1 MSSTIR
7 QAPPSIALAPSG
19 AGAHDPSEARATL
32 SMRPAGFQVGI
43 LDRDRWFVESLSLTM
58 AEQGWRLVC
67 LPALPTSAALA
78 AMGLKALLVDVVA
91 VTEAALAGIVQAGVS
106 LRVAIVACT
115 EESTV
120 AERVRGL
127 EAGLDGWI
135 ERPCQPQEVLA
146 RVQAILRTRHAGL
159 LVRQSLRSGEL
170 EVRGDRFDAVVNG
183 TSAGLTTR
191 EFELLEPLVK
201 HEGVVLAR
209 EQIYQAVWGYEML
222 AGDRVVDI
230 FVGRVRRKLEG
241 VSPGWRYLHTHPG
254 HGYRFAAQA
263 ADATEHAALEVFARS
278 AASGEAERLQRDR
291 ELALV

>member
-7 QAPPSIALAPSG
+7 QASHSIAPAKTPL
-19 AGAHDPSEARATL
+19 EVK
-32 SMRPAGFQVGI
+32 PAGVQVGI

-58 AEQGWRLVC
+58 AEQGWRLLYLPTHPAPAD
-67 LPALPTSAALA
+67 LPAL
-78 AMGLKALLVDVVA
+78 GLKALLLDVA
-91 VTEAALAGIVQAGVS
+91 RVTESALAALIEAAIS
-106 LRVAIVACT
+106 PKVAIVACT

-135 ERPCQPQEVLA
+135 EKPCQPPEVLA
-146 RVQAILRTRHAGL
+146 RIQAILRTRHAGL

-170 EVRGDRFDAVVNG
+170 EVRSDRFDAVVNG
-183 TSAGLTTR
+183 MSAGLTTR
-191 EFELLEPLVK
+191 EFELLELLVR

-222 AGDRVVDI
+222 AGDRVVDV

-254 HGYRFAAQA
+254 HGYKFAVEA
-263 ADATEHAALEVFARS
+263 AERAAVEEFEHSAT
-278 AASGEAERLQRDR
+278 SGETERLQRDGG
-291 ELALV
+291 LALV